1 MGENKEYISQ
11 IEGQG
16 NVHISEDAIATV
28 AAAAAVEVE
37 GVVGLS
43 NMGNDVAGMA
53 KKNLAKA
60 VRIRA
65 TDDALII
72 DLSLL
77 VAFGANIQVVAKG
90 VQDAVIN
97 NVESIIGMTVDA
109 VNVHVSGVAFEK

>member
-28 AAAAAVEVE
+28 AAVSAVEIE

-43 NMGNDVAGMA
+43 NMGNDVAGIA

-60 VRIRA
+60 VRIR
-65 TDDALII
+65 TVEEKLVI

-77 VAFGANIQVVAKG
+77 VAFGVNIQVVAKA
-90 VQDAVIN
+90 VQDAVLN
-97 NVESIIGMTVDA
+97 SVESIIGITVSA